1 MKDVLAL
8 ILAGGR
14 VDDMGVFTFFRPKSI
29 LPFGGLYR
37 IIDFPMSNL
46 MRSGIGRV
54 GILSQYRPFHLMEH
68 ISNGAPWGMV
78 GRKRF
83 ATILPPF
90 KGMGESDWYKGTAD
104 AVYQNLDFIRLN
116 KPDLILILSGDHVYR
131 MDYRDII
138 EFHREKRADL
148 TVAFTKVSRE
158 GAHRFGLGLIQDED
172 ARGGRLLKYI
182 EKPDQ
187 PAFDWASLTVYV
199 FRPEILVEA
208 LEANARTSSHEFGR
222 DIIPALLK
230 QHRVYGFKHSGYWGY
245 TRTPQ
250 EYWETSMDLLGN
262 NPKLN
267 IDPWAVV
274 TNLAH
279 RDIQDRQPALIG
291 SSAIIKNSLL
301 YSGCH
306 IEGTA
311 INSILF
317 PGVEIDD
324 GAVVKDSI
332 LFFDTKIGK
341 NAKITRTIADNE
353 VRTGRNVSVGDTHAG
368 KLCIIGRGTD
378 IPEDIAI
385 PHGVTVFPNLGPG
398 HFTGGHYKPG
408 DIIQ

>member
-1 MKDVLAL
+1 MKDILAL

-14 VDDMGVFTFFRPKSI
+14 VDDLGVLTFFRPKSI

-54 GILSQYRPFHLMEH
+54 GILSQYKPFHLMEH
-68 ISNGAPWGMV
+68 ISNGAPWDMM
-78 GRKRF
+78 GRNRF

-90 KGMGESDWYKGTAD
+90 KGPGESDWYKGTAD

-138 EFHREKRADL
+138 EFHREKKADL

-182 EKPDQ
+182 EKPDR
-187 PAFDWASLTVYV
+187 PAFEWASLTIYV
-199 FRPEILVEA
+199 FRPEILIGA
-208 LEANARTSSHEFGR
+208 LEANVRASSHEFGK

-245 TRTPQ
+245 TRTPR

-262 NPKLN
+262 NPKLT
-267 IDPWAVV
+267 IDSWSVV

-279 RDIQDRQPALIG
+279 WDIQDRQPAFIG

-301 YSGCH
+301 YSGCR
-306 IEGTA
+306 IKGTV

-324 GAVVKDSI
+324 GAVVEDSI
-332 LFFDTKIGK
+332 LFFDTKIGR
-341 NAKITRTIADNE
+341 NAKITRTITDDG
-353 VRTGRNVSVGDTHAG
+353 VHTGRNVSVGDARDSEI
-368 KLCIIGRGTD
+368 CIIGRGTD
-378 IPEDIAI
+378 IPGDIAI
-385 PHGVTVFPNLGPG
+385 PHGVTVFPNLGPE
-398 HFTGGHYKPG
+398 HFTGSHYKPG
-408 DIIQ
+408 DIIR

>member
-1 MKDVLAL
+1 MKDILAL

-14 VDDMGVFTFFRPKSI
+14 VDDMGVLTFFRPKSI

-54 GILSQYRPFHLMEH
+54 GVLSQYRPFHLMEH

-158 GAHRFGLGLIQDED
+158 GAHRFGLGLIQDDD

-187 PAFDWASLTVYV
+187 PAFDWASLTIYV
-199 FRPEILVEA
+199 FRPEILVKA

-250 EYWETSMDLLGN
+250 EYWGTSMDLLGN

-301 YSGCH
+301 YSGCR
-306 IEGTA
+306 IKGTV

-324 GAVVKDSI
+324 GAVVEDSI
-332 LFFDTKIGK
+332 LFFDTKIGR
-341 NAKITRTIADNE
+341 NARIMRTIADDE
-353 VRTGRNVSVGDTHAG
+353 VRTGRNTSVGGAHDN

-378 IPEDIAI
+378 IPEDISI
-385 PHGVTVFPNLGPG
+385 PSGATVFPNLGPE
-398 HFTGGHYKPG
+398 HFTGGRYKPG